1 MTGHGSPVNAA
12 AFLLVER
19 VEIHPGFNKELD
31 DLIVALEGGVVQR
44 ISSVFVL
51 NAGVGKISSYHIKQK
66 ISNIF

>member
-19 VEIHPGFNKELD
+19 VEIHAGFDQEFD

-51 NAGVGKISSYHIKQK
+51 NAGVGKKAITK
-66 ISNIF
+66 ISLSFH